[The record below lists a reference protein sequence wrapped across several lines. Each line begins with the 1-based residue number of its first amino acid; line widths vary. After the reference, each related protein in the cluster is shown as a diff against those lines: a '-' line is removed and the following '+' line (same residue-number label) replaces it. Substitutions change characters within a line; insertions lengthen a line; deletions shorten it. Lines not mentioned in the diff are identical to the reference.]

1 MTSGKPGSGNRFE
14 DELPVH
20 IEDRSR
26 VVIEDDLGQQL
37 EIMVDDTSAVEPKP
51 E

>member
-1 MTSGKPGSGNRFE
+1 MTSGKPGGGNRFE

-26 VVIEDDLGQQL
+26 VVIEDSAGQQL
-37 EIMVDDTSAVEPKP
+37 EIQVGDAPVVEQKP